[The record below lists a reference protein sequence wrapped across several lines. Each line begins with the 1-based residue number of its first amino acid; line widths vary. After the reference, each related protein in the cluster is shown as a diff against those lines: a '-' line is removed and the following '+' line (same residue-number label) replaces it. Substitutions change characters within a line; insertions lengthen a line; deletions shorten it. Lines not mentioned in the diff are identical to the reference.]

1 MKQIAVLSGKG
12 GTGKTSL
19 VAAFAALAEGALFA
33 DCDVD
38 AADLHLLLRP
48 EIEAREPFE
57 SGRTLRWNKAACLF
71 CGRCIKVCRFA
82 ALTVDPSGPAI
93 ALAPFACEGCG
104 CCVDVCP
111 GEALTLT
118 PKQAGEL
125 YVSTT
130 RFGPF
135 VHARLGVAE
144 EASGQLVTK
153 VRRRAQAIAEEQ
165 GRAFVLIDGCPG
177 TGCPVIASITGTD
190 LVVLVTEPT
199 VSGLHDLRRVVEVVR
214 HFRRPCGVVINKAD
228 LNGDMTARIKA
239 YCRDEAL
246 PFFGEIPFDTQMVVA
261 QLAGCAIVE
270 TSPSAAG
277 DAIRRIWSDIA
288 QRVTEDAPA
297 TDVQRGN

>member
-19 VAAFAALAEGALFA
+19 VAAFAALAERSVFA

-38 AADLHLLLRP
+38 AADLHLLLQP
-48 EIEAREPFE
+48 EIEEKEPFE
-57 SGRTLRWNKAACLF
+57 SGRSLTWNKDGCIF
-71 CGRCIKVCRFA
+71 CGRCLKVCRFDA
-82 ALTVDPSGPAI
+82 IKFDRSGPKQVI
-93 ALAPFACEGCG
+93 SPFACEGCG

-111 GEALTLT
+111 GEAFTLT

-135 VHARLGVAE
+135 VHAQLGVAE

-153 VRRRAQAIAEEQ
+153 VRKRAREIAEQQ
-165 GRAFVLIDGCPG
+165 GMSYVLIDGCPG

-199 VSGLHDLRRVVEVVR
+199 VSGLHDLRRVAQVVR
-214 HFRRPCGVVINKAD
+214 HFRRPCGVVVNKAD
-228 LNGDMTARIKA
+228 LNRDMTARIKDE
-239 YCRDEAL
+239 CRDEAI
-246 PFFGEIPFDTQMVVA
+246 PFFGEIPFDDQVVAA
-261 QLAGCAIVE
+261 QLAGRSIVE
-270 TSPSAAG
+270 QGPSPAG
-277 DAIRRIWSDIA
+277 EAIRAIWATISKTVSDS
-288 QRVTEDAPA
+288 A
-297 TDVQRGN
+297 T